1 MLNKLLILT
10 LVGIATIAIAHPGTI
25 TTAQTN
31 NGVGSTEKFIST
43 GITKIMVAVN
53 RMLQAIKIQHDC

>member
-10 LVGIATIAIAHPGTI
+10 LVGIATIAIAHPGII

-43 GITKIMVAVN
+43 GITKIIVAVN
-53 RMLQAIKIQHDC
+53 RML